1 MKRLENRNAVYL
13 NNVEAA
19 KQPGKESMS
28 QENTVKKLFRSSGEI
43 LNKETRQC
51 LPGFI

>member
-1 MKRLENRNAVYL
+1 MLKLL
-13 NNVEAA
+13 NSQA
-19 KQPGKESMS
+19 KSIGQD
-28 QENTVKKLFRSSGEI
+28 NTVKKSFRSSEEI

>member
-13 NNVEAA
+13 NKVEAA
-19 KQPGKESMS
+19 EQPGKESII
-28 QENTVKKLFRSSGEI
+28 QDNTVKKLYRSSEEI